1 MKKSSKKQLKGKKK
15 ENESN
20 LIMKSLEDSLSKIKK
35 EIDLLQIINSEFQ
48 EKDESEK
55 FNKANELLNENK
67 EIFQDLEK
75 GNKDILDKLQNKFK
89 NYTNI

>member
-48 EKDESEK
+48 ENDESEK
-55 FNKANELLNENK
+55 FNKANELLNECK
-67 EIFQDLEK
+67 EIFKDIEK
-75 GNKDILDKLQNKFK
+75 GNKDILNKWQNKF
-89 NYTNI
+89 N